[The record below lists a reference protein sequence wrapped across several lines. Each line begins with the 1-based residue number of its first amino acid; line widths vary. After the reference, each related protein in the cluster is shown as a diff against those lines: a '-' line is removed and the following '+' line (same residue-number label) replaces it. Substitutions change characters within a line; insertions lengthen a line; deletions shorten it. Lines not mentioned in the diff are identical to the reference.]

1 MFDKLQYQNSKI
13 HIFKSV
19 YGEDSAK
26 MYDPKLP
33 EEPNSN
39 QLITKDENAEPIN
52 ILEQAKTENLSV
64 KNVAL
69 HQQQLQR
76 LFFWLIGIGLGLGV
90 ILSIIVVF
98 ALDKF
103 GLTKKPYERDSQ
115 PNKEQIYNQKVQT
128 FEVQKQ

>member
-1 MFDKLQYQNSKI
+1 
-13 HIFKSV
+13 
-19 YGEDSAK
+19 

-33 EEPNSN
+33 EEFNSN

-90 ILSIIVVF
+90 ILSIIFVF

-103 GLTKKPYERDSQ
+103 GLTKKPYERDNQ
-115 PNKEQIYNQKVQT
+115 PNQEQIYNQKVQT